1 MPMLDEQPV
10 QFAQR
15 LDRRPWRAKHHGGA
29 LRRIQ
34 HPPGHYEN
42 YAVCDFDMYQLA
54 CGPAFAVLALEAPA
68 VQGVPAV
75 EDLNFLPE
83 MGRMNGHWL
92 WAGRTGYSPAACV
105 RASGLRPS

>member
-1 MPMLDEQPV
+1 MPMLNEQSV

-15 LDRRPWRAKHHGGA
+15 LDRRSWRTEHHGGA
-29 LRRIQ
+29 LRRIK
-34 HPPGHYEN
+34 HPPRHGEN
-42 YAVCDFDMYQLA
+42 YAGRDFDMHQLA

-83 MGRMNGHWL
+83 MGRMDGRWHS
-92 WAGRTGYSPAACV
+92 AERTGWSPVACA
-105 RASGLRPS
+105 RASAPRRS